1 MVADMLREHTGATVV
16 GRSLSV
22 MGLACALAGILLGSI
37 SVEIPGIALG
47 VTGYGLAARASDR
60 AGQAL
65 GVVTVVLC
73 AASVAIPSFD
83 LSGLFLET

>member
-1 MVADMLREHTGATVV
+1 MVADVLRENTGATVV

-47 VTGYGLAARASDR
+47 AAGYGLAARASDR
-60 AGQAL
+60 VGQAL

-73 AASVAIPSFD
+73 AVSVAVPSFD
-83 LSGLFLET
+83 LSGLFLES